1 MSFLVRKI
9 TRGKWSVGEHIE
21 AVNADAITQCMKT
34 QDNTLSV
41 WKINEEKDI
50 QNSILAMAAANE
62 FLSKIDVVIL
72 SEQALLDREIPIST
86 TPGITPCKDLIDTHR
101 DLSDLNIKHLALI
114 SDLIAA
120 KIRNEEVHSFSLGA
134 LKNILCSAIDA
145 GKLTTESLSE
155 SVKAKVVKHAT
166 HLKDSGIKLDGV

>member
-9 TRGKWSVGEHIE
+9 TRGKWSVGEHVE

-41 WKINEEKDI
+41 WKIDDEKDL
-50 QNSILAMAAANE
+50 QNSILAMAAAND

-72 SEQALLDREIPIST
+72 SEQALLDREIPIAT
-86 TPGITPCKDLIDTHR
+86 TPGLTPCKDLVDTHR
-101 DLSDLNIKHLALI
+101 DLSDLNVTHLGLI
-114 SDLIAA
+114 SDLIAE
-120 KIRNEEVHSFSLGA
+120 KIRKEEVHSFSLGT
-134 LKNILCSAIDA
+134 LKNILCSAIDS

-155 SVKAKVVKHAT
+155 SVREKVVKHAI
-166 HLKDSGIKLDGV
+166 HLKDSGKKA